1 MVNDTRKQYFIK
13 DWKLRKSRREKILSS
28 NRRIIFYFT
37 DSVSNRSL
45 NLYCSSSK
53 LAILLA
59 HDYPVETQYLD

>member
-1 MVNDTRKQYFIK
+1 MVSDTRKQYFIK
-13 DWKLRKSRREKILSS
+13 DRKLPKSRREKILSS
-28 NRRIIFYFT
+28 NRRIIFYFA

-45 NLYCSSSK
+45 NLYRSSIK